1 MGHTEKKYFKEI
13 IIAIFSTVIGG
24 FIIFLITQ
32 VFLIDYIYGYLSLII
47 FMLSILVLV
56 LSYFLYQEK
65 KINEKISVKKKPLM
79 YGIKGKDKD
88 DWLWER

>member
-1 MGHTEKKYFKEI
+1 MKSEKNYFKEI
-13 IIAIFSTVIGG
+13 VITIFSTVIGG

-47 FMLSILVLV
+47 FILSILVLV
-56 LSYFLYQEK
+56 LSYFLYKEK
-65 KINEKISVKKKPLM
+65 KIKEKIRRKKKPLV